1 MTVENM
7 TIPLCSLFVFES
19 RAVTMRPNELHQQ
32 AETVSERK
40 GEGVTEVNW
49 TIACG
54 SEIKQDA
61 GLWRLAQISPAD
73 LETKRSSLVLNLDE
87 RTSAYFADFCSRPH
101 GNLSSS
107 PE

>member
-1 MTVENM
+1 MNVENM
-7 TIPLCSLFVFES
+7 TEKWSCSLFVFKHYG
-19 RAVTMRPNELHQQ
+19 AMRRNKLRQQ
-32 AETVSERK
+32 VETVSVRK
-40 GEGVTEVNW
+40 GDGVTEVNW

-61 GLWRLAQISPAD
+61 GLWQRAQISP
-73 LETKRSSLVLNLDE
+73 VQYLDE